1 MLFFPRNLGIHAV
14 LLDRHRKARLQC
26 GWVDASVY
34 DLDQAMETIIKW
46 REKKGS
52 RVK

>member
-1 MLFFPRNLGIHAV
+1 V
-14 LLDRHRKARLQC
+14 LLDRHRKARPQC
-26 GWVDASVY
+26 GSVDASVY
-34 DLDQAMETIIKW
+34 DLDQPMETIIKW